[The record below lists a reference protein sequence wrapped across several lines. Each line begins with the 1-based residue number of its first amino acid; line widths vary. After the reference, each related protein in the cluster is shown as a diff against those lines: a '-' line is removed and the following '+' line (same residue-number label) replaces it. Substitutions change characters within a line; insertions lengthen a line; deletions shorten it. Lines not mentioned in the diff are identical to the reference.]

1 VHRKAKLFAFSQKN
15 SKSSDDKQIWEER
28 DREMHPVEKP
38 EPIDMGTTSI
48 FERKQ
53 LV

>member
-1 VHRKAKLFAFSQKN
+1 
-15 SKSSDDKQIWEER
+15 
-28 DREMHPVEKP
+28 MHPVEKP

-53 LV
+53 LLSMNRLPFIKKNQ